1 MFPVDQRTLS
11 YLHDNG
17 DMLFCYFSLGLLL
30 QVPVTVM
37 RYFLVDDLG
46 LGPAELAEVAAL
58 VAFPWA
64 VKPFTAFFSE
74 NFVSR
79 CIQRR
84 SQVAFAYG
92 LSGLAW
98 LGFLLPSSFVG
109 STRLSGCIFLAF
121 LSSFFN
127 SFADVCLDACMVR
140 RVRLDPERHG
150 DGRLQSFVLA
160 TRAFGGLLGSFLS
173 GLFALFSVPFLLI
186 GLLHVVGFV
195 AGWRL
200 KSLPV
205 QANVGRVHQN
215 TCSLRKTLT
224 TERLLFVVV
233 LFAIA
238 TPVSDFAIMQ
248 YFYQHDKGVRP
259 MIFSAADVIASVM
272 MISASLFFNAFL
284 RQRPWQSVVM
294 LSQCVLLVV
303 LATNMLMITGLL
315 RIDASVYLILRNIV
329 SPFFG
334 HIGFMPLA
342 VRAAELVPVGLEGTF
357 YSLYMSTVNLG
368 SVISEELTGL
378 LTRALGTKTASAILC
393 YYILA
398 VVHNMFSYLTFHTA
412 YGKG

>member
-1 MFPVDQRTLS
+1 MFPVDQRTLC

-17 DMLFCYFSLGLLL
+17 DMLFCYFSLGLLM

-37 RYFLVDDLG
+37 RYFLVNDLG

-64 VKPFTAFFSE
+64 VKPFTAFLSE

-79 CIQRR
+79 FLKRR
-84 SQVAFAYG
+84 TQVAFAYG

-98 LGFLLPSSFVG
+98 LGFLFPSSFFA

-121 LSSFFN
+121 VSSLFN

-140 RVRLDPERHG
+140 RVRLDPDIHG

-173 GLFALFSVPFLLI
+173 GLFALFSSPFILI

-195 AGWRL
+195 AGWKL

-215 TCSLRKTLT
+215 TCSLTNTLT

-248 YFYQHDKGVRP
+248 YFYQHDKGVQP

-272 MISASLFFNAFL
+272 MIFASLFFNAFL

-315 RIDASVYLILRNIV
+315 TIDASVYLILRNVV

-368 SVISEELTGL
+368 SVIGEELTGL
-378 LTRALGTKTASAILC
+378 LTRALGTNTKSGILC

-398 VVHNMFSYLTFHTA
+398 TVHNMFSYLTFHIA
-412 YGKG
+412 YGSA